1 MVILH
6 PVISMRILR
15 RKFLVADAVSR
26 DCANEYSFSKAPD
39 YDVAVAQYTFDNRQ
53 PVGINE
59 LLSPGFF
66 PNYPKNFTGAAMV
79 SALDHAFLGFQSTD
93 YRPRL
98 FLDRGISSTAPESES
113 LLNFGT
119 VRAVC

>member
-1 MVILH
+1 MQ
-6 PVISMRILR
+6 ISR
-15 RKFLVADAVSR
+15 RKSLVGDVVGR
-26 DCANEYSFSKAPD
+26 DLANEFSFSKAPN

-79 SALDHAFLGFQSTD
+79 SALYHPFLGFQSTD

-113 LLNFGT
+113 PFIFGT
-119 VRAVC
+119 VRSGC